1 MAAILAIS
9 ICIEII
15 SSFTKKHETIE
26 TKLLHQRTVEYLPRC
41 FQHPFFMVTFQLKKR
56 QNVAE

>member
-9 ICIEII
+9 ICTETI

-56 QNVAE
+56 RNVAE